1 MNKDKLHYGIVKFYN
16 VGRNYGF
23 IIESGTPKDI
33 FVCMNNLVDHI
44 KAGSEVS
51 FKIIECDKGLM
62 ATEVRLINKTTLNIN
77 YNGQN
82 NRIIREI

>member
-1 MNKDKLHYGIVKFYN
+1 
-16 VGRNYGF
+16 
-23 IIESGTPKDI
+23 
-33 FVCMNNLVDHI
+33 MNNLVDHI